1 MHKARITKAQ
11 WISNNEFEFIY
22 HSPLVVGKTP
32 EYCESR
38 VKQLFSNNK
47 YLAEAKLR
55 GWDIQIETSP
65 LLSHLLHDRDSECDY
80 CLSVVVTVLHTDI
93 DTIAIES
100 ELIHKMLAHT
110 PIKFRSATDDR
121 AMVETFEQLA

>member
-22 HSPLVVGKTP
+22 QSADVVGKTWQ
-32 EYCESR
+32 YCESR
-38 VKQLFSNNK
+38 VKHLFSNNK

-55 GWDIQIETSP
+55 GWDMNIRA
-65 LLSHLLHDRDSECDY
+65 LHYDTDSECD
-80 CLSVVVTVLHTDI
+80 CLDVVVTVLHTDI

-100 ELIHKMLAHT
+100 ELIHKMLNNT
-110 PIKFRSATDDR
+110 PLQFLSATDTR
-121 AMVETFEQLA
+121 SLAETFEQLA

>member
-1 MHKARITKAQ
+1 MDKPRITKAQ

-55 GWDIQIETSP
+55 GWDMRIRA
-65 LLSHLLHDRDSECDY
+65 LHYDHDPECD
-80 CLSVVVTVLHTDI
+80 CLDVVVTVLHTDI
-93 DTIAIES
+93 DTIALES
-100 ELIHKMLAHT
+100 RLIHKMLNNT
-110 PIKFRSATDDR
+110 PLQFLSATDTR
-121 AMVETFEQLA
+121 SLAETFEELA